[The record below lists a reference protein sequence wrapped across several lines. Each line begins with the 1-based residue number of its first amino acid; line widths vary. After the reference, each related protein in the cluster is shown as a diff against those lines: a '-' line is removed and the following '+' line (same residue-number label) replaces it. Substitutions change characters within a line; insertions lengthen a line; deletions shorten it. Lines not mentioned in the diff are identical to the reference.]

1 MTTATIRIENVMGI
15 KRREE
20 HFAQTKSGAIAQSK
34 TRAKEHSLTDTDIK
48 KEAWQGHL
56 KNLQRYVC
64 ELLLQ
69 NQELRLALIAV
80 NGPER
85 GHGDPTNS

>member
-1 MTTATIRIENVMGI
+1 MTTATIRVEDVMAT

-20 HFAQTKSGAIAQSK
+20 HFAQTNSGAIAQSK
-34 TRAKEHSLTDTDIK
+34 RAKEHSLTDTDIK